1 MSNTEHRDRFTF
13 DHVVALLSA
22 TPPRVASAL
31 TALRWM
37 FEHRSDAPHA
47 VLLTCAHLLN
57 ATSPTDP
64 DTLARVRRMHE
75 QVAELAPDVRRA
87 FAACVHT
94 TETRA
99 KLASCPNEVTAL
111 LADPARNR
119 SKARHSLRWLAAR
132 AEGHSREALRA
143 CLALLENPSADHP
156 TVADAIRTG
165 HKMWPSLD
173 QDHRTLLTACV
184 YASRQRADAIRA
196 KRREQ
201 EQQREADT
209 GDIHRCGSC
218 DGNLSMAPD
227 LPYCSDACR
236 REAES
241 HILPD
246 AAPRPVPRP
255 ASAPR
260 EPFEVRARRSV
271 VEYQPRIDYDE
282 DYREIQ
288 PAIPQTGRARK
299 DERVSDQYED
309 ERGELLDDRDDSTPQ
324 EWRRMERFYAHLHL
338 RPLADGALCVAC
350 NLERTPAEH
359 RAEPVGRCAQ
369 CNELDRPPLRAVQPD
384 NRELIAA

>member
-1 MSNTEHRDRFTF
+1 MAIADPSNRFTF
-13 DHVVALLSA
+13 DHVVTALSA
-22 TPPRVASAL
+22 APPRVASAL

-37 FEHRSDAPHA
+37 FEHRSDAPQA

-57 ATSPTDP
+57 ATNPTDP
-64 DTLARVRRMHE
+64 DTLARVHRMHE

-99 KLASCPNEVTAL
+99 ALAAHPNEVTAL
-111 LADPARNR
+111 LADAGRNR
-119 SKARHSLRWLAAR
+119 SKARQSLRWLAAR

-143 CLALLENPSADHP
+143 CLALLENPTADHP
-156 TVADAIRTG
+156 TVTDAIRTG
-165 HKMWPSLD
+165 HKVWTLID
-173 QDHRTLLTACV
+173 QDHRTLLTTCV

-196 KRREQ
+196 KRAAQ

-227 LPYCSDACR
+227 MPYCSDACR

-241 HILPD
+241 HTLPA
-246 AAPRPVPRP
+246 AAPRPIPRP

-271 VEYQPRIDYDE
+271 VEYVPRTDYDE
-282 DYREIQ
+282 DYREVQ

-299 DERVSDQYED
+299 DERVSEQYED
-309 ERGELLDDRDDSTPQ
+309 ERGELFDERDDVYP
-324 EWRRMERFYAHLHL
+324 EGWGRMEKFYDNLHR
-338 RPLADGALCVAC
+338 RPLADGALCIAC

-359 RAEPVGRCAQ
+359 RAHPVGRCQ
-369 CNELDRPPLRAVQPD
+369 HCTELNRPPLRSPQPKT
-384 NRELIAA
+384 RELIAA